1 MNKDA
6 AAQPDKK
13 KKLRSNTK
21 KLVLTALFL
30 AFALVLPFL
39 TGQIKSVGA
48 MLCPMHIPIILCGFI
63 CGWQYGLII
72 GIIAPLFRSL
82 VFGMPVLFPSAVCMS
97 IELAVYGTVAGLMF
111 KFLPKKK
118 WLVYPEL
125 LTAMVMGR
133 LVWGLSMFL
142 ALGASTEAFTFDAFL
157 AGAVLNALPGI
168 AIQIVII
175 PPLVILIN
183 KLSKND
189 V

>member
-6 AAQPDKK
+6 TAQPDKK
-13 KKLRSNTK
+13 KKLRANTK

-39 TGQIKSVGA
+39 TGQIKTIGA
-48 MLCPMHIPIILCGFI
+48 MLLPMHIPVLLCGFV

-82 VFGMPVLFPSAVCMS
+82 SFGMPVLFPSAVCMS

-111 KFLPKKK
+111 KFLPKNK

-133 LVWGLSMFL
+133 LVWGLAMFL
-142 ALGASTEAFTFDAFL
+142 ALGANTEAFTFNAFL
-157 AGAVLNALPGI
+157 AGAVLNSLPGI
-168 AIQIVII
+168 ILQILIV

-183 KLSKND
+183 KLSKIN